1 MVHFVL
7 LAGLLGAVAA
17 DLAAELDKT
26 IFYNSG
32 VVTAK
37 DVFEYRSQSV

>member
-1 MVHFVL
+1 M
-7 LAGLLGAVAA
+7 AGLLGAVSA

-37 DVFEYRSQSV
+37 DVYEYRSQSV